1 MDAIEVQRQENI
13 KRNQEHL
20 RELGIFRTQETVR
33 VKPKQPAAKRRKIVA
48 SQPSRVS
55 ARIASNA
62 SAPVYK
68 DDAEDEDVSRPTKV
82 PRLKGVKETPK
93 NTDDKTGVGSRI
105 SGEELESLRTGWA
118 TWTPTADL
126 PVRDEDSTFHFS
138 SHPDFT
144 PNKSPEEMLREG
156 CFGGSY
162 YRPLYSKRLGITIAD
177 DYKELPSSWLAGLPI
192 DTFVASP
199 QYDPDVNKFKVSC
212 GQSIEEWEAAGWI
225 NHEYDVRGWF
235 QWCVHILHSV
245 LLFPERSNI
254 RCYRPGTAASS
265 WAGAATTTSVK
276 LVGGSG
282 VWVKLADGEGCSSR
296 NTLPWE
302 SRKCLTTAR
311 MRAIKASARSCIKP
325 AFTGLWK
332 FGRTS

>member
-13 KRNQEHL
+13 KRNHEHL

-68 DDAEDEDVSRPTKV
+68 DDAEDEHVSRPTKV
-82 PRLKGVKETPK
+82 ARSKGVKETPK
-93 NTDDKTGVGSRI
+93 NTDNQTSVGSSRI
-105 SGEELESLRTGWA
+105 SGEELESLRTGW
-118 TWTPTADL
+118 TSWTSTADP

-138 SHPDFT
+138 SHPEFT

-162 YRPLYSKRLGITIAD
+162 YRPLNSKRLGITIAD
-177 DYKELPSSWLAGLPI
+177 DYKELPFSWLAGLSI

-235 QWCVHILHSV
+235 QWYCRFFMGRRCDDDERQVGRWKRCVGETGRWRRMLIKK
-245 LLFPERSNI
+245 
-254 RCYRPGTAASS
+254 YASM
-265 WAGAATTTSVK
+265 GIKEVFD
-276 LVGGSG
+276 
-282 VWVKLADGEGCSSR
+282 DGED
-296 NTLPWE
+296 E
-302 SRKCLTTAR
+302 SNQSVSPVMHQTCFHWALEIRQNILDHYWK
-311 MRAIKASARSCIKP
+311 
-325 AFTGLWK
+325 TGK
-332 FGRTS
+332 